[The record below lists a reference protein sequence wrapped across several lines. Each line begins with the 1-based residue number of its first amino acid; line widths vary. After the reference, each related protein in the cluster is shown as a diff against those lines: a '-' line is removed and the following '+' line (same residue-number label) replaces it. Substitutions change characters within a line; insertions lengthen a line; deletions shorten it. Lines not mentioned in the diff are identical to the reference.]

1 MRLKY
6 HDFDSSFESRASYY
20 SAMGLPGVYT
30 GSASQNQQ
38 MISWMKTHAFASGA
52 KRIPRSGFYLT
63 NESGPEITIR
73 KSDGAMLE
81 RLGAGDMVL
90 NNTMRNNLWDFVSDP
105 SKYLK
110 ENVIPNIQTSSGE
123 SIVNNIQM
131 DFNLPNV
138 TNSEQFI
145 YELKTNPKVEQII
158 QEMTLG
164 QVNGRGKLRKY
175 TIS

>member
-1 MRLKY
+1 
-6 HDFDSSFESRASYY
+6 
-20 SAMGLPGVYT
+20 
-30 GSASQNQQ
+30 
-38 MISWMKTHAFASGA
+38 
-52 KRIPRSGFYLT
+52 
-63 NESGPEITIR
+63 
-73 KSDGAMLE
+73 MLE